1 MIPLGM
7 PPQDVAPVAISAAAT
22 PRVTASWN
30 RPSFL
35 IQFVANPLYGIGA
48 AIEHSFRPDWSTGV
62 EFLQSPMG
70 LFFTTKLHFWPELR
84 RGTTRNQFLL
94 GVGGDVSVTVSRAA
108 GGGAFW
114 MAPTL
119 DLRYLGRPLPSFGF
133 ALGGRLGVGAAFEAN
148 DFTSRSR
155 PADPLAHLAVVICT
169 YVGMTF
175 GQVPKLNSVA
185 QE

>member
-7 PPQDVAPVAISAAAT
+7 PPQDVAPIAIPAAAT
-22 PRVTASWN
+22 ASPVTLWN
-30 RPSFL
+30 RPSFV

-48 AIEHSFRPDWSTGV
+48 AIEHFVRPEWSTGV

-94 GVGGDVSVTVSRAA
+94 GIGGDVSVTVSRAA
-108 GGGAFW
+108 GGVAFW

-133 ALGGRLGVGAAFEAN
+133 ALGGRLGVGAALEAN
-148 DFTSRSR
+148 DFTPRSR

-169 YVGMTF
+169 YVGMSF
-175 GQVPKLNSVA
+175 GQVPKQHAVA